1 MAQLSADC
9 LNEIFKYLDEDVTLN
24 SCLLV
29 NSIWCEIS
37 VRNLWKNVRNYKTLI
52 SCLPKES
59 KEILLKNKINIT
71 TTTITNSPLFNYVI
85 FIKSLSIYNIDN
97 MIKNILQNYQSITP
111 QSLNHKKYIVTKEIY
126 KIFMNKISLRELYF
140 NSYKIINIP
149 NINFINY
156 NGAKDCLRFLSK
168 LSCRSDIYSEFFQQ
182 LSQICHNIQ
191 YLYITFEKI
200 ISKGLPDLISSQKN
214 LKHLYIMQSYDCEDL
229 SDIIHSL
236 TKLYPDNLIKFELYG
251 GKHFIPLSFI
261 SKFLNLQELVLSF
274 DYNYAIE
281 GFKNLHNVKFNNLQ
295 ILKFEYA
302 YPKFELIKFL
312 EINGKNLREFYIGNN
327 DDTLNLSISEFC
339 PNIRKI
345 FTIFKN
351 NELGSLK
358 NIFINCK
365 YLESIKIWCGDR
377 YLNDKKVLDIVLNHS
392 PRDFYE
398 LKLYYVINAQS
409 EITPEELED
418 FFINW
423 NNRIPQK
430 SLSFI
435 ITKGSRAKSLEV
447 RKENMEIIE
456 KYRMLGIIKKT
467 L

>member
-111 QSLNHKKYIVTKEIY
+111 QN
-126 KIFMNKISLRELYF
+126 
-140 NSYKIINIP
+140 
-149 NINFINY
+149 
-156 NGAKDCLRFLSK
+156 CLRFLSK

-281 GFKNLHNVKFNNLQ
+281 
-295 ILKFEYA
+295 
-302 YPKFELIKFL
+302 
-312 EINGKNLREFYIGNN
+312 GNN